1 MYSRRSTQV
10 GYNMKKM
17 QNVTNSPEI
26 LAAETLLAVTT
37 SETMDEAAKKLG
49 ISRQQI
55 YKRIDKY
62 ELKEKIVAL
71 RENALNEL
79 TVGSVKAARK
89 LVTLID
95 SESEQIAK
103 SASDSVLDRIGLT
116 KGDTTNVNIFQGD
129 VQFINQVPRPKRIID
144 ADTHS

>member
-1 MYSRRSTQV
+1 MA
-10 GYNMKKM
+10 KM

-62 ELKEKIVAL
+62 GLKEKIVAL

-79 TVGSVKAARK
+79 SVGSVKAARK

-144 ADTHS
+144 ADTDS

>member
-1 MYSRRSTQV
+1 MS
-10 GYNMKKM
+10 
-17 QNVTNSPEI
+17 VTKSPEI

-49 ISRQQI
+49 ISRKQV
-55 YKRIDKY
+55 YWRIKEY
-62 ELKEKIVAL
+62 ELKEKIVTLKEDAL
-71 RENALNEL
+71 AEL
-79 TVGSVKAARK
+79 SMGATKAARK

-103 SASDSVLDRIGLT
+103 SASDSVLDRIGVT

-129 VQFINQVPRPKRIID
+129 VQFVNQVPRPKRVID
-144 ADTHS
+144 ADTQST

>member
-1 MYSRRSTQV
+1 
-10 GYNMKKM
+10 M

-144 ADTHS
+144 ADTDS

>member
-1 MYSRRSTQV
+1 
-10 GYNMKKM
+10 M

-103 SASDSVLDRIGLT
+103 SASDSVLDRIGVT
-116 KGDTTNVNIFQGD
+116 KGDATNVNIFQGD
-129 VQFINQVPRPKRIID
+129 VQFVNQVPRPKRVID
-144 ADTHS
+144 ADTDS